1 MSGTVLDIGRMAPG
15 SEAGEM
21 TLACRELER
30 ELGAVGRGYLKNNP
44 SQCVMTPRSLA
55 ALSVRST

>member
-1 MSGTVLDIGRMAPG
+1 MAPG

-30 ELGAVGRGYLKNNP
+30 ELGAGGKRQLKK
-44 SQCVMTPRSLA
+44 
-55 ALSVRST
+55 